1 MKDIRDRRFTIRF
14 TETEYID
21 FTRKMEDAGYKSI
34 ARYIR
39 DSVLGRTMYV
49 PKKVKL
55 TDRGLRD
62 QLNAILASIQKI
74 GVNYNQVVKVINTMA
89 TGDSR
94 EDKPAPSKIMLRQEM
109 RRLEKMTMKVS
120 DLMDA
125 AIAAIETAEDKIQER

>member
-1 MKDIRDRRFTIRF
+1 MSDQRTTIITFRFS
-14 TETEYID
+14 ETELIEFRSRMD
-21 FTRKMEDAGYKSI
+21 AAGYKSTS
-34 ARYIR
+34 RFIR
-39 DSVLGRTMYV
+39 DSILGRTMYV

-89 TGDSR
+89 TRDPK
-94 EDKPAPSKIMLRQEM
+94 EDKPAPSEIMLRQEM
-109 RRLEKMTMKVS
+109 RRLEKMTMKVG
-120 DLMDA
+120 DLMDT